1 MKICLVCSAGGHLTE
16 ALRIGENIE
25 GEKFYTT
32 FYSPHLAETLAG
44 EEYYTVMDPRRN
56 PLRFIVNFLQTFLL
70 LLKKRPDVII
80 STGAGVTFSF
90 CLLGKL
96 MGAKIIYVECGC
108 RVTEPSL
115 AARMIYPLSDLFI
128 VRWKPLLRYFKKARL
143 GGMS

>member
-1 MKICLVCSAGGHLTE
+1 MKICLACSAGGHLTE
-16 ALRIGENIE
+16 ALKIGENIS
-25 GEKFYTT
+25 GEKFYAT
-32 FYSPHLAETLAG
+32 FYSPHLEETLEG
-44 EEYYTVMDPRRN
+44 KECYMVIDPRRN
-56 PLRFIVNFLQTFLL
+56 PLRFLVNFLQVFSL

-96 MGAKIIYVECGC
+96 MGAKIVYVECGC

-128 VRWKPLLRYFKKARL
+128 VRWKPLLKYFKRARL
-143 GGMS
+143 GDIS

>member
-16 ALRIGENIE
+16 ALRIGENIK

-32 FYSPHLAETLAG
+32 FYSPHLKETLVG
-44 EEYYTVMDPRRN
+44 KEYYTVMDPRRN
-56 PLRFIVNFLQTFLL
+56 PLRAIVNFLQTFSII
-70 LLKKRPDVII
+70 LKKRPDVII

-96 MGAKIIYVECGC
+96 M
-108 RVTEPSL
+108 
-115 AARMIYPLSDLFI
+115 ARMIYPLSDLFI
-128 VRWKPLLRYFKKARL
+128 VRWEPLLKYFKKARL